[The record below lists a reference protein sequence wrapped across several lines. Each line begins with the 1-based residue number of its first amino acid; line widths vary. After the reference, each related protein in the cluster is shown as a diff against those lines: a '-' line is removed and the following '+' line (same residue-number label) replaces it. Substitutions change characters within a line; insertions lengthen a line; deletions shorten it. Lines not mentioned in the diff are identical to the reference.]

1 MEEELNKNQKNSRRQ
16 FLKKG
21 IIAGAGV
28 AIGAGLMTAYVDS
41 SAAETGE
48 KVKVLT
54 TDGEIMEVDRGLLK
68 LPRVSR
74 EESHEGIPGRK
85 FVMVIDLGKCKNAR
99 KCVEA

>member
-21 IIAGAGV
+21 LVAGAGV
-28 AIGAGLMTAYVDS
+28 AIGGSLIATYVDVTAS
-41 SAAETGE
+41 ETGE

-54 TDGEIMEVDRGLLK
+54 TSGEIMEVDRGLLK

-74 EESHEGIPGRK
+74 EESH
-85 FVMVIDLGKCKNAR
+85 
-99 KCVEA
+99 